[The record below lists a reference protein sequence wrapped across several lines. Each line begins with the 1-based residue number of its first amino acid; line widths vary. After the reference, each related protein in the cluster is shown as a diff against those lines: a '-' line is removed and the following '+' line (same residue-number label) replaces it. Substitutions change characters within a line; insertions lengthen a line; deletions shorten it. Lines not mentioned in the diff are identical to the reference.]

1 MTDDGS
7 PAAGF
12 DRRVGFVGLGNI
24 GQPMALALVEGG
36 FDVTV
41 LDVRE
46 DATRPCAQAG
56 ARVASSPREV
66 AEDCDVVAIAVVDDA
81 QVESVV
87 AGGDGL
93 LATARA
99 GSLVVLHSTLLPAT
113 VLSLSEQAAAAG
125 VALVDAPVSGGDTA
139 AREGA
144 LTVMVGGDE
153 ADVERCRPLF
163 DTIGEHTL
171 VMGPVGAG
179 AATKLA
185 QQLMIYCNQL
195 AALEA
200 MRLATAHGIDEDQLA
215 RLARLST
222 ADSWVIRNWGFF
234 DRLMRE
240 HPQAGS
246 DDLYRFFS
254 KDLFDVVVTAREDGL
269 SLPLAG
275 VASQLVTPAF
285 KERARQLGI

>member
-1 MTDDGS
+1 MTDDGAG
-7 PAAGF
+7 AAGF
-12 DRRVGFVGLGNI
+12 EGGVGFVGLGNI
-24 GQPMALALVEGG
+24 GQPMALALVEAG
-36 FDVTV
+36 FDLTV

-46 DATRPCAQAG
+46 EATRPCAQAG
-56 ARVASSPREV
+56 ARVAWSPREL
-66 AEDCDVVAIAVVDDA
+66 AESCEVVAVAVVDDA
-81 QVESVV
+81 QAESVV
-87 AGGDGL
+87 AGEDGL
-93 LATARA
+93 LAATRP
-99 GSLVVLHSTLLPAT
+99 GGLVVLHSTLLPAT
-113 VLSLSEQAAAAG
+113 VLSLSQRAAAAG
-125 VALVDAPVSGGDTA
+125 VAVVDAPVSGGDAA

-163 DTIGEHTL
+163 DVIGGHTL

-200 MRLATAHGIDEDQLA
+200 MRLAGAHGIDEEQLA

-246 DDLYRFFS
+246 DELYRFFS

-275 VASQLVTPAF
+275 LASQLVRPAF
-285 KERARQLGI
+285 QERARWLGI

>member
-1 MTDDGS
+1 MTDDGAG
-7 PAAGF
+7 AAGF
-12 DRRVGFVGLGNI
+12 EGRVGFVGLGNI
-24 GQPMALALVEGG
+24 GQPMALALVEAG
-36 FDVTV
+36 FEVTV

-46 DATRPCAQAG
+46 EATRPCAEAG

-66 AEDCDVVAIAVVDDA
+66 AESCELVAVAVVDDA

-87 AGGDGL
+87 AGEDGV
-93 LATARA
+93 LAAARP
-99 GSLVVLHSTLLPAT
+99 GGLVVLHSTLLPAT
-113 VLSLSEQAAAAG
+113 VLSLSQRCAGAG
-125 VALVDAPVSGGDTA
+125 VGVVDAPVSGGDAA

-153 ADVERCRPLF
+153 ADIERCRPLF
-163 DTIGEHTL
+163 DAIGEHTL

-200 MRLATAHGIDEDQLA
+200 MRLAGAHGIDEERLA
-215 RLARLST
+215 RLAQLST

-246 DDLYRFFS
+246 DELYRFFS

-275 VASQLVTPAF
+275 VASQLVRPAF
-285 KERARQLGI
+285 QQRARQLGI